1 MFYKKGEML
10 EEIDNEE
17 IDELIEGETKKSKNS
32 IINIED
38 FKKP

>member
-38 FKKP
+38 LKKP

>member
-17 IDELIEGETKKSKNS
+17 IDELIEGEIKKSKNS

-38 FKKP
+38 LKKP